1 MRSWRIDA
9 FMVEMIS
16 DIWVTTVETAEI
28 SVATVCDPWML
39 GDAVLLMAD
48 WTDLASW
55 TVLVIVLYDGAAGAV
70 ESRGWWGK
78 STFGNLGWEIG

>member
-1 MRSWRIDA
+1 
-9 FMVEMIS
+9 MVEIMA
-16 DIWVTTVETAEI
+16 DIWVTTVDRAEM
-28 SVATVCDPWML
+28 SVATVLL

-55 TVLVIVLYDGAAGAV
+55 TLAIVLYDGAAGAV

-78 STFGNLGWEIG
+78 STFVDLG

>member
-1 MRSWRIDA
+1 MRSCLIDS
-9 FMVEMIS
+9 FMVEIMA
-16 DIWVTTVETAEI
+16 DIWVTTVDRAEM
-28 SVATVCDPWML
+28 SVATVLL

-55 TVLVIVLYDGAAGAV
+55 TLAIVLYDGAAGAV

-78 STFGNLGWEIG
+78 STFGDLG

>member
-1 MRSWRIDA
+1 MA
-9 FMVEMIS
+9 
-16 DIWVTTVETAEI
+16 DIWVTTVDRTEM
-28 SVATVCDPWML
+28 SVATVLL

-55 TVLVIVLYDGAAGAV
+55 TLAIVLYDGAAGAV

-78 STFGNLGWEIG
+78 STFVDLG

>member
-1 MRSWRIDA
+1 M
-9 FMVEMIS
+9 
-16 DIWVTTVETAEI
+16 TTVERAEI

-55 TVLVIVLYDGAAGAV
+55 TLAIVLYDGAAGAV

-78 STFGNLGWEIG
+78 PTVGVCAVEIE